1 MLDCDQTGG
10 VGVEGDAY
18 FGTEGFPVDQAQE
31 EHWGQDLNLN
41 L

>member
-1 MLDCDQTGG
+1 MSDCDQTGG

-31 EHWGQDLNLN
+31 EQCDQVLNLN

>member
-1 MLDCDQTGG
+1 MPDCDQTGG

-18 FGTEGFPVDQAQE
+18 FGTEGFQADQAQE
-31 EHWGQDLNLN
+31 EHWDQDLNLN

>member
-1 MLDCDQTGG
+1 MSDCDQTGG

-18 FGTEGFPVDQAQE
+18 FGTEGFLVDQTQE
-31 EHWGQDLNLN
+31 EHWEQDLNLN